1 MDAIRPIVYRQIRSG
16 EVGSILNIGSVELVN
31 ELQKNSQE
39 ESKLGIPL
47 LIARDVIHGFK
58 TMFPIPLGQ
67 AASFNGNGIRGSNSC
82 KKLRK
87 KVFDGHLHL

>member
-1 MDAIRPIVYRQIRSG
+1 MTLQEKIGQMNQINGRNPSIELYRQIRSG

-47 LIARDVIHGFK
+47 LVHVMLFMGLKPCFL
-58 TMFPIPLGQ
+58 FPRTKPP
-67 AASFNGNGIRGSNSC
+67 FNPEMVN
-82 KKLRK
+82 
-87 KVFDGHLHL
+87 